1 VGDGQL
7 LACSW
12 SGGKDSAY
20 AFYNRLCQGW
30 RPGPLITML
39 TEDGERSRSHG
50 IHKSVLEAQAQRIG
64 APLVVRATTWSDY
77 EDAFIDALREAFA
90 LGANDCAFGDIDF
103 EENRAW
109 EERVCT
115 SAGMTAHIPL
125 WKVDRED
132 YVARVV
138 ADGFRCKL
146 IAIKQGVLPKELLG
160 RELDRSLVDELKSYG
175 VDLAGEAG
183 EYHTLLVASP
193 IFDSSVDLLSGDAI
207 LRDGVWFQDQRL
219 LPKSGRVEPA
229 EGSTMGDH
237 GGGNARGGDDGG
249 RN

>member
-1 VGDGQL
+1 VGDGLL

-20 AFYNRLCQGW
+20 AFYNQLRHGW

-50 IHKSVLEAQAQRIG
+50 IHRSVLEAQAHRIG
-64 APLVVRATTWSDY
+64 APLIVRATTWSDY

-90 LGANDCAFGDIDF
+90 RGAKDCAFGDIDF
-103 EENRAW
+103 DENRAW
-109 EERVCT
+109 EEHVCA

-138 ADGFRCKL
+138 ADGFGCKL
-146 IAIKQGVLPKELLG
+146 IAIKDGVLPKELLG
-160 RELDRSLVDELKSYG
+160 RELDQSLLGELKRYG

-183 EYHTLLVASP
+183 EYHTLLTASP
-193 IFDSSVDLLSGDAI
+193 IFNSSLDVLGGDVI

-219 LPKSGRVEPA
+219 LQPLKPA
-229 EGSTMGDH
+229 S
-237 GGGNARGGDDGG
+237 
-249 RN
+249 